1 MTYWNDIMTLI
12 LWLNFLQHH
21 FPEET
26 NKLKKFASNFQIYL
40 YSQYEVLMKR
50 NGIDIFC
57 DDYIEPVTIIEDDDD
72 YKDDNEYN
80 EDIIKIFNKHRQL
93 SKSKY
98 SNNDD
103 NDIANN
109 DITDDDIVDD
119 DITDND
125 IANSNTIG
133 SNNESNNNI
142 DIEGKEKIA

>member
-12 LWLNFLQHH
+12 LWLNFLQHN

-72 YKDDNEYN
+72 YKDDNEYD

-93 SKSKY
+93 SKSNY

-103 NDIANN
+103 NDIA
-109 DITDDDIVDD
+109 DDDIAD
-119 DITDND
+119 TDND
-125 IANSNTIG
+125 IVNSN
-133 SNNESNNNI
+133 SNNIDSNIVSNNNI
-142 DIEGKEKIA
+142 KIEIEIEGKEKIA

>member
-12 LWLNFLQHH
+12 LWLDFLQHH

-57 DDYIEPVTIIEDDDD
+57 EEYIEPVSIVEDNDD
-72 YKDDNEYN
+72 YNQYD
-80 EDIIKIFNKHRQL
+80 EDIIKIFNKHRPL

-103 NDIANN
+103 DNDIA
-109 DITDDDIVDD
+109 DD
-119 DITDND
+119 DITYNDNDNDND
-125 IANSNTIG
+125 IVNSN
-133 SNNESNNNI
+133 SNNIDSNIVSNNNI
-142 DIEGKEKIA
+142 KIEGKEKIA

>member
-12 LWLNFLQHH
+12 LWLDFLQHH

-57 DDYIEPVTIIEDDDD
+57 EEYIEPVSIVEDNDD
-72 YKDDNEYN
+72 YNEYD
-80 EDIIKIFNKHRQL
+80 EEIIKIFNKHRPL

-98 SNNDD
+98 SNNNDDD
-103 NDIANN
+103 NNDN
-109 DITDDDIVDD
+109 DITDNADN

-125 IANSNTIG
+125 ITDNDIVNSNTIG
-133 SNNESNNNI
+133 SNIDSNNNI
-142 DIEGKEKIA
+142 KIEGKEKIA

>member
-72 YKDDNEYN
+72 YKDDNEYD

-98 SNNDD
+98 SNIADDDIADD
-103 NDIANN
+103 NDN
-109 DITDDDIVDD
+109 DIV
-119 DITDND
+119 
-125 IANSNTIG
+125 NSN
-133 SNNESNNNI
+133 SNNIDSNIVSNNNI
-142 DIEGKEKIA
+142 KIEIEIEGKEKIA